1 MFFCINS
8 MSAVCSSKKKFK
20 KLSFFSFLR
29 SIMVHRLLLH
39 DKYNKQNQKF
49 SSIENN
55 DETQMRK
62 EQESTSL
69 LINP

>member
-1 MFFCINS
+1 
-8 MSAVCSSKKKFK
+8 
-20 KLSFFSFLR
+20 
-29 SIMVHRLLLH
+29 MVHRLLLH
-39 DKYNKQNQKF
+39 DNYNKQNQKF